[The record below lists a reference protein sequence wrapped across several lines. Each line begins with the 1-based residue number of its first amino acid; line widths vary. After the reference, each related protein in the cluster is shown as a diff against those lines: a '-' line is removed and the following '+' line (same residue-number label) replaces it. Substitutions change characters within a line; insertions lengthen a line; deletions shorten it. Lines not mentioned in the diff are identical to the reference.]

1 MDCSSPHSRGDSLKG
16 QARCPDDS
24 FFPERLS
31 VYFLHLK
38 NENLLSHLDSEID
51 VASLR
56 QLLQKNVPTPKTA
69 LSFAMCGAFFCKEK
83 ASAAMA
89 MELMLVPLGAIE
101 RGHAKKGNSQK
112 KRRRFLHTAYFKVT
126 REAMVNN
133 ETSLATFLLDALE
146 ASVRISFEGL
156 AAVGLLAAIP
166 LELESKH
173 HFRVVKAVVALCMKS
188 HVCITNRIREL
199 PAARLKGAGEGF
211 AHPGIFF
218 EIQRALARQPEVA
231 LPAICSLFRI
241 FDVTVLATEA
251 KVYFRAVEK
260 GLKGSDEKMRAI
272 CVQFAASLGH
282 CIHDEKVFR
291 IGISLLLDCFKVS
304 KYAYQKIAIVRSL
317 RAYVSSA
324 AEDFSMIG
332 DSVIISTTLDH
343 MQQRIC
349 DRKAVNDDIQFAIVS
364 EMSKFACWAMVRWLG
379 RGQWPSSLRRCST
392 IFVDILTKECWGG
405 AKSAL
410 LTGLTGSNPMPALM
424 WDLLGETGFLA
435 VQAIVNSHGKAS
447 REDCLRSI
455 TLLVCSPKTR
465 TLEDFDNLW
474 NALHRLFGR
483 AAVDSK
489 GIFHEGTA
497 DDVRCALF
505 CCKRLVAFDRFTEF
519 SIATTFRFCLHRK
532 AELAKL
538 AILQV
543 RELLEQGVDVK
554 MMFAVLW
561 GTQFEGDYTSD
572 KIAVSGNFGNRDVIA
587 ERIGNI
593 LLAVAMPGVPS
604 DIIPA
609 VAMAANHPRICAK
622 QAAPGCP
629 SRLSRYWVSLE
640 RNFDSP
646 DNTSSRGCNG
656 DWLDSC
662 ITRFIGP
669 RGLFSEDPGA
679 SSAAFNAL
687 RALAHTH
694 NPYSNRVFQSSLM
707 RVEELF
713 LHAVRA
719 VTTERVEESGRE
731 KSQQLLTE
739 DECLNQQRHAAEA
752 YVSARGMSNTAR
764 ITSREGLPHV
774 HSNITIENREPSLTK
789 KNNSHRHKREFHIL
803 LEVIQMLVFEAPK
816 SAHGSIGMLLSLV
829 APLGKVDELEVQC
842 RRALHSIVMVSSQRL
857 KSFRTDICTCL
868 YGLGRG
874 VGVVDSVSR
883 IIVGLKRCVPPF
895 LEQGDFS
902 LVMPILRETLLRGLR
917 PLGDASGARMAGSRQ
932 KRSEGALVK
941 GAIEILLEQSKPE
954 AIDSAIVA
962 VESGAG
968 AWAISALEREDE
980 AFVSAAEVLVCM
992 TSYFLT
998 PGTGELAQVLR
1009 GALSGNGSVRAATLA
1024 SIGHLPHFASE
1035 EIRCPHDSALGRVL
1049 WLSCFDT
1056 EDENARLSQ
1065 ELWKLYRHPLDVLD
1079 DTLCLLTLLQ
1089 DSESDIRAMAA
1100 KATAASLETS
1110 GDENLQRA
1118 IISKLFE
1125 MYLHAMPEK
1134 TVGSE
1139 GNGKRMSISEMRDR
1153 RFDGRYSRDSMWV
1166 TREGVALTIKAMS
1179 GNGLL
1184 VTAECCDC
1192 FEFLLDSGLL
1202 DPNEKVQAVMKTAA
1216 SALARAS
1223 RSDGPSFLIPLIELR
1238 LNQAIPSYA
1247 SEEDLRLADGR
1258 QECLISCLADV
1269 AQFLSPSDSRI
1280 SLIAQQMMKSAVAT
1294 PSELVQNA
1302 SGRCLVPLAKAWLCS
1317 CDPNSILDP
1326 LMSRIWDEEVSY
1338 GVRRGA
1344 SCALAGVCHGMGL
1357 NFMKRMRTMSRI
1369 KDAVSSKSPHRRQT
1383 GLILVET
1390 HALIMGRKFEPFI
1403 VATIPLL
1410 LSCMG
1415 DSLSEVRNACWA
1427 AARASM
1433 AEASSHGVSMILPSL
1448 VTGLRGKQWRTKA
1461 GSAQLLGAMAF
1472 CAPRQLSQC
1481 LPEIVPILTNA
1492 LTDVHPRVIQSSE
1505 SALSR
1510 VAAVIKNPEI
1520 RNLSPFLLA
1529 ALRDP
1534 TVKTKGAIDGI
1545 LSSEFMHTIDT
1556 ASLALLVP
1564 LLHRALRDRSSDL
1577 KKKSAAIIG
1586 SICGNVSDPGDVFPY
1601 LDMLLRALRMN
1612 LFDAIP
1618 EVRLMSAQAIGA
1630 LAASFGEES
1639 LDGLVQ
1645 WLLSELLEGTVPSSL
1660 SQNAG
1665 DRGKGVTSSVERSG
1679 AAMGLAEITTSLPEQ
1694 RLRDILSKI
1703 KISGEISTEAREG
1716 GLLFIA
1722 SVPQVL
1728 GERFEN
1734 EMTTVLDMVL
1744 KGLADDADSVRDAAL
1759 KAGRSLVTAYA
1770 ISSRKTLLGSLLSAM
1785 RDNAWRIRLAGTQL
1799 LGNML
1804 LVIAECSPQHFSV
1817 CKIPGATG
1825 YGNDVKGIVEIV
1837 SDLDVPEKKTD
1848 EDQKS
1853 ALFDSP
1859 EDAAAALTADVAMT
1873 RISLVLES
1881 TELEELLAAL
1891 YIVKCDTSIYVR
1903 QAGVHVWKTIVSNS
1917 PRTLRDVMPA
1927 AIHQIVNGLAN
1938 DDEESRVSAGRA
1950 LGDLAQKLGERV
1962 VPAVL
1967 PILKTGLKDNAL
1979 SERQRHGACEGVR
1992 ELVRSSPKLQLQEY
2006 AEDLIGSVCDGL
2018 RSELQSVRE
2027 TAGSIFSSLLRP
2039 LGNAIIDDV
2048 IPGLI
2053 EEAADD
2059 ETSSDVALDALSHML
2074 LRNGHQLMPCIVS
2087 CATLQASLTAKQARV
2102 LTVAATVAPADFKGY
2117 VAGVTSCLVDSIES
2131 SPGLANHVSVLRL
2144 MSALISCCESAS
2156 SITCD
2161 EILLRYNETYEGPR
2175 IAAGQACIMLCRS
2188 GSAEQLS
2195 RIAGKLLD
2203 TLIRQLADSFDLVTR
2218 GASQALSD
2226 LCSVVPSATLVAHIP
2241 VMRRSL
2247 RAVRDQQKSNGI
2259 RGCALDNRFAEA
2271 CGLFF
2276 SVFSNAVIRGE
2287 VALQEQAAL
2296 AIGELLVMTELDV
2309 VRSLALRLCGP
2320 LIRAM
2325 SDRIPWQVKVALL
2338 TDLTIL
2344 LRIAPSKL
2352 RTFSP
2357 QLQNMFLKSLN
2368 ESSPLLRGKACL
2380 AFGALAPVVLRIDAL
2395 LQELISVGIGGLS
2408 PRLQKAALESFCQVL
2423 DNCARSPGALVKK
2436 AQGLLTG
2443 LSDASPEVRHT
2454 TGLALAA
2461 VCRCD
2466 EEEEYMIIVKLVL
2479 AKLEHGKELEQA
2491 AAFHALGA
2499 ILSTRQCAD
2508 DVEKHELTRVVR
2520 ILCFGLKHNCSA
2532 VQSAACGAG
2541 ARLISALSFEKRK
2554 LKLNGPKAD
2563 MGRLILREIC
2573 AVAESAKEAGVRQMA
2588 VRALESCVVQ
2598 NKFALGVCVESIV
2611 RCMHDPCMAVRTEA
2625 EKVARQ
2631 SILLQSPI
2639 PVDAEVGAQLFV
2651 ELLSPED
2658 FAFVAQRIPEL
2669 KMLTGKGM

>member
-1 MDCSSPHSRGDSLKG
+1 MDCSSLHSPGDALKG

-24 FFPERLS
+24 VFPERLRF
-31 VYFLHLK
+31 YLLHLK

-56 QLLQKNVPTPKTA
+56 QLLQKNVLVPRTA
-69 LSFAMCGAFFCKEK
+69 LSLAMCGAFLCKEK
-83 ASAAMA
+83 ALAAMA
-89 MELMLVPLGAIE
+89 MELMLVPLGTIE

-112 KRRRFLHTAYFKVT
+112 KRRRFLRTAYFKVT
-126 REAMVNN
+126 REAMIDNG
-133 ETSLATFLLDALE
+133 TSLATFLVDALE
-146 ASVRISFEGL
+146 ASARSSFESL
-156 AAVGLLAAIP
+156 AAVGLLASLP
-166 LELESKH
+166 LELEPKH
-173 HFRVVKAVVALCMKS
+173 HFRVVKAVVSLCMKS
-188 HVCITNRIREL
+188 HACITNRIREL
-199 PAARLKGAGEGF
+199 PAARLKEAGQGF
-211 AHPGIFF
+211 AHPDIFF
-218 EIQRALARQPEVA
+218 VIQRALARQPEVA
-231 LPAICSLFRI
+231 LCAICSLFRI
-241 FDVTVLATEA
+241 FDVRVLATEA

-260 GLKGSDEKMRAI
+260 GLKGSDEKMRAT
-272 CVQFAASLGH
+272 CVQFAATLGR

-324 AEDFSMIG
+324 AEDFSMTG

-343 MQQRIC
+343 MQQWIG
-349 DRKAVNDDIQFAIVS
+349 DRKAVNDDMQFAIVS
-364 EMSKFACWAMVRWLG
+364 EMSMFVCWAMVRWHG

-410 LTGLTGSNPMPALM
+410 LTGLTGTNPMPALM
-424 WDLLGETGFLA
+424 WDLLGETGFFA
-435 VQAIVNSHGKAS
+435 VQAIVKSYGKVS

-455 TLLVCSPKTR
+455 TLLVCSPKTHI
-465 TLEDFDNLW
+465 LENCDNLW
-474 NALHRLFGR
+474 NALQRLFGR
-483 AAVDSK
+483 AAIDSK
-489 GIFHEGTA
+489 GLFYEGTA

-505 CCKRLVAFDRFTEF
+505 CCKRLVAFDRFIEF

-532 AELAKL
+532 ADLAQL

-554 MMFAVLW
+554 TMFAVLW
-561 GTQFEGDYTSD
+561 GTQFEGDYTSV
-572 KIAVSGNFGNRDVIA
+572 KIAVSGNFGRRDVLG
-587 ERIGNI
+587 ERIGKI

-604 DIIPA
+604 DIIPV

-622 QAAPGCP
+622 QTATGCP
-629 SRLSRYWVSLE
+629 SRKSRYWVSLE
-640 RNFDSP
+640 RSFDSP
-646 DNTSSRGCNG
+646 DNTSSHGCNG
-656 DWLDSC
+656 DWVDSC
-662 ITRFIGP
+662 IKWFIGP
-669 RGLFSEDPGA
+669 SGLFSEDPGA

-694 NPYSNRVFQSSLM
+694 NPYSNRVFQSSLI
-707 RVEELF
+707 RVEDLF

-719 VTTERVEESGRE
+719 VTTERVEESGDD
-731 KSQQLLTE
+731 KPQQLSSE
-739 DECLNQQRHAAEA
+739 DECLNLQRQAAEA
-752 YVSARGMSNTAR
+752 FVSARGISNSAR
-764 ITSREGLPHV
+764 ITSREGLPDV
-774 HSNITIENREPSLTK
+774 HSSIIIENGEPSLTK
-789 KNNSHRHKREFHIL
+789 KNSRRQKREFHIL
-803 LEVIQMLVFEAPK
+803 LEVIQMLVFESPK
-816 SAHGSIGMLLSLV
+816 SAQGSIGMLLSLV
-829 APLGKVDELEVQC
+829 VPLGKIDELEVQC

-883 IIVGLKRCVPPF
+883 IIVRLKRCVPPF
-895 LEQGDFS
+895 LKHGDFS
-902 LVMPILRETLLRGLR
+902 LIMPILRETLVRGLR
-917 PLGDASGARMAGSRQ
+917 PLGDASGVRIAGSRQ

-941 GAIEILLEQSKPE
+941 GAIEILLEHSKPE

-962 VESGAG
+962 AGSGAG

-980 AFVSAAEVLVCM
+980 AFVSAAEVLACM
-992 TSYFLT
+992 TSYLLT

-1035 EIRCPHDSALGRVL
+1035 EKGCPHDSALGRVL

-1100 KATAASLETS
+1100 KATAALLETS
-1110 GDENLQRA
+1110 GDENLPRA

-1139 GNGKRMSISEMRDR
+1139 GNGKRMSISEVRDR

-1179 GNGLL
+1179 GTGLL
-1184 VTAECCDC
+1184 MTAECCDC

-1238 LNQAIPSYA
+1238 LNQATPSYA

-1269 AQFLSPSDSRI
+1269 AQFLSPGDSRI
-1280 SLIAQQMMKSAVAT
+1280 SLIAQQMMKSAVET

-1326 LMSRIWDEEVSY
+1326 LLSRMWGEEVSY

-1344 SCALAGVCHGMGL
+1344 SCALAGICHGMGL
-1357 NFMKRMRTMSRI
+1357 NFIKRMRTMSRI
-1369 KDAVSSKSPHRRQT
+1369 KEAVSSKSPHRRQT

-1448 VTGLRGKQWRTKA
+1448 VAGLRGKQWRTKA
-1461 GSAQLLGAMAF
+1461 GSAHLLGAMAF

-1618 EVRLMSAQAIGA
+1618 EVRLMSAQALGA

-1645 WLLSELLEGTVPSSL
+1645 WLLSELLEGTVPLSL

-1665 DRGKGVTSSVERSG
+1665 NRGKGVTSSVERSG

-1703 KISGEISTEAREG
+1703 TISGEISTEAREG

-1734 EMTTVLDMVL
+1734 EMTTALDMVL

-1759 KAGRSLVTAYA
+1759 NAGRSLVTAYA
-1770 ISSRKTLLGSLLSAM
+1770 ISSRKTLLSSLLSAM

-1817 CKIPGATG
+1817 CQIPGATEF
-1825 YGNDVKGIVEIV
+1825 GNGVKGIVENF
-1837 SDLDVPEKKTD
+1837 SDLNMHEKEKD
-1848 EDQKS
+1848 EDPNS
-1853 ALFDSP
+1853 ALFESP

-1873 RISLVLES
+1873 RVSLVLER

-1891 YIVKCDTSIYVR
+1891 YIVKCDTSIFVR

-1992 ELVRSSPKLQLQEY
+1992 ELVRSCPKVQLQEY
-2006 AEDLIGSVCDGL
+2006 AEDLIDSVCDGL
-2018 RSELQSVRE
+2018 RSELPTVRE

-2039 LGNAIIDDV
+2039 LGNTIIDDV

-2059 ETSSDVALDALSHML
+2059 ETSCDVALDALSHML

-2087 CATLQASLTAKQARV
+2087 CATQQTSLTAKQARV
-2102 LTVAATVAPADFKGY
+2102 LTVAATVAPADFKVY

-2131 SPGLANHVSVLRL
+2131 SPGLANLVSVLRL
-2144 MSALISCCESAS
+2144 MSGMISCCESAS
-2156 SITCD
+2156 NIVCD
-2161 EILLRYNETYEGPR
+2161 EIILRYNETCEGPR
-2175 IAAGQACIMLCRS
+2175 IAAGRACIMLCRS

-2203 TLIRQLADSFDLVTR
+2203 TLIRQLADSCDLVTT

-2226 LCSVVPSATLVAHIP
+2226 LCSVIPSATLVAHIP

-2259 RGCALDNRFAEA
+2259 CGCVLDNRFAEA

-2368 ESSPLLRGKACL
+2368 ESSPLLRGKVSL

-2395 LQELISVGIGGLS
+2395 LQELISVGISGLS
-2408 PRLQKAALESFCQVL
+2408 PRSQKAALESFCQVL

-2454 TGLALAA
+2454 AGLALAA

-2466 EEEEYMIIVKLVL
+2466 EEKEYIIIVKLVL
-2479 AKLEHGKELEQA
+2479 AQLEHGKELEQA

-2508 DVEKHELTRVVR
+2508 DVEKHDLTRVVR
-2520 ILCFGLKHNCSA
+2520 ILCFGLNHNCSA

-2541 ARLISALSFEKRK
+2541 ARLISALSVEKRK

-2563 MGRLILREIC
+2563 MGQLILRKIC
-2573 AVAESAKEAGVRQMA
+2573 AVAESAKEAGIRQMA
-2588 VRALESCVVQ
+2588 IIALESCVVQ

-2625 EKVARQ
+2625 EKVARR

-2639 PVDAEVGAQLFV
+2639 PVDAEVDAQLFV

-2658 FAFVAQRIPEL
+2658 FAFVVQRIPEL
-2669 KMLTGKGM
+2669 KMLAGKGM